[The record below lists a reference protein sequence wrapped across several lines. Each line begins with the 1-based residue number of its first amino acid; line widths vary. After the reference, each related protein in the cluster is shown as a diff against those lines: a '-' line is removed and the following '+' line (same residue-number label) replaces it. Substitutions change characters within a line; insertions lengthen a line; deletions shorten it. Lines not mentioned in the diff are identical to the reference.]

1 MKPADLIR
9 ILDQLEQLGP
19 QRRLSSKRSQ
29 LTDVRERL
37 LSLHARGHSWRAIA
51 RELSASGET
60 VTADL
65 LRSVCKAK
73 AKQRK
78 RSTTRRDPEAP
89 AAARLRPRPAADKRS
104 PATVPPPKPV
114 AAFGAKGLQL

>member
-1 MKPADLIR
+1 MRPVDVIR

-19 QRRLSSKRSQ
+19 QRRLSGKRAQ

-37 LSLHARGHSWRAIA
+37 LELHARGHSWRAIG
-51 RELSASGET
+51 RELSTAGET

-73 AKQRK
+73 PKQRNARK
-78 RSTTRRDPEAP
+78 AQRSADVPAASKPSAP
-89 AAARLRPRPAADKRS
+89 ATRGAQAAGPAI
-104 PATVPPPKPV
+104 PASV
-114 AAFGAKGLQL
+114 FGAKGLQL